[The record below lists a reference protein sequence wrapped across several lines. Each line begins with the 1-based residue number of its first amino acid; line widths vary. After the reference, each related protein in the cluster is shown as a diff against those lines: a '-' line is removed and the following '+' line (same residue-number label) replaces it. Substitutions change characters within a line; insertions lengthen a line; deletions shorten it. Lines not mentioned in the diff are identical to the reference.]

1 MDEQKMVEINLPKS
15 IIDKIETRVN
25 NSNFDSVQDYIIHIL
40 NQVLMQIEKNQQNK
54 KDDSQTEFKEE
65 ADEEKIKE
73 RMRRLES
80 LGYLD

>member
-1 MDEQKMVEINLPKS
+1 MVEINLPKS